1 MITLFVGSVFGL
13 SFIYYLIKG
22 LCGGNLNGNQPIVE
36 THQLD
41 YLDAPVEFW
50 DESDEFLY
58 TNTSWE
64 LKVIERQQKYISETL
79 NSGEKEVRRMKKGDA
94 ILSTVPLTDS
104 ERSKLE
110 MDFLK
115 LDRRSYDLIEILAQL
130 ERKKERAKVS

>member
-1 MITLFVGSVFGL
+1 MITLFVCGVFGL

-36 THQLD
+36 LSEMD
-41 YLDAPVEFW
+41 VLDAPVEFW
-50 DESDEFLY
+50 DESDEFWY
-58 TNTSWE
+58 TTTSLQLE
-64 LKVIERQQKYISETL
+64 AIERQQNHISDAL
-79 NSGEKEVRRMKKGDA
+79 NSGRKEVRRMKKGDA

-110 MDFLK
+110 MDLLK
-115 LDRRSYDLIEILAQL
+115 LDIRYYNLNEILVQL